1 MATSSYRPFWTQSV
15 KQWALEGQSLAYAGE
30 ECQKIGDEKNFPA
43 IIDTGSSQLS
53 IPPDVFEKIREQ
65 WAKNLP
71 ELDCK
76 SDKTFCHVQKPCE
89 EVAPKVKPVGFQMS
103 DYVFE
108 ITPE

>member
-1 MATSSYRPFWTQSV
+1 MTYGASAIQKPGQETSY
-15 KQWALEGQSLAYAGE
+15 
-30 ECQKIGDEKNFPA
+30 PA

-53 IPPDVFEKIREQ
+53 IPPDVFEKIRQQ
-65 WAKNLP
+65 WQAALP

-76 SDKTFCHVQKPCE
+76 TDKTFCNVQKPCE

-108 ITPE
+108 INPE